1 MVEDLGY
8 MLQLPTSLFQRRVV
22 KYDAGVLT
30 LCFDAILSK
39 KALKAKDCIIEQT
52 APVHCLTDHHTVIT
66 VLASFE
72 KMIEVLLV
80 YGVYCL
86 AVNAKKTKGKD

>member
-8 MLQLPTSLFQRRVV
+8 MLQLPTCLFQRRVV

-66 VLASFE
+66 VLSSFE

-86 AVNAKKTKGKD
+86 AVNTEKTKGKD